1 MYISLYEQ
9 SQPILKDLTGL
20 KDLKDLKGL
29 KGLKVKSVF
38 IKVCNLVPNATD
50 LRSWINIA

>member
-1 MYISLYEQ
+1 MYISLDEQ
-9 SQPILKDLTGL
+9 SQPIL

>member
-1 MYISLYEQ
+1 MYISLDEQ
-9 SQPILKDLTGL
+9 SQPILKDLKGL